1 MSATAEREAL
11 RAELRRFLGRTAG
24 HQDVRDRIAAEGPH
38 DGGTWRVLARQ
49 FGLSGLGVAE
59 EFGGAGGGWAELV
72 LAFEELGATLLP
84 SPLFATRALTITA
97 FVESAA
103 GDACAEFLP
112 ALVAGELQGA
122 LVTDAGGV
130 RGRTVGSDLV
140 LDGRA
145 DFVLD
150 GATADLVVVP
160 VQLEDGTDLVVVP
173 PGASGLVREPRPVVD
188 PTRPAARLVFEAV
201 AGRRLTVDGNAETVL
216 RRTTDLACVALA
228 AEQLGGAQRCLDLT
242 VAFVKERLAF
252 GRPVGSFQAVK
263 HALAE
268 VLVEVDALRPAVEEA
283 GRLADTDPEALAA
296 LVPVLAAHAAEAYCR
311 AAAACVHLH
320 GGMGFTWEHPAQLYY
335 KRAMTSARLF
345 GDPRS
350 HRERTAAALLG

>member
-1 MSATAEREAL
+1 MSATAERDAL

-24 HQDVRDRIAAEGPH
+24 HQQVRDRIAVAGPH
-38 DGGTWRVLARQ
+38 DAGTWKVLAGQ
-49 FGLSGLGVAE
+49 FALSGLGVAE
-59 EFGGAGGGWAELV
+59 EFGGVGGGWAELV

-97 FVESAA
+97 LSES
-103 GDACAEFLP
+103 GDRDACVEFLP

-122 LVTDAGGV
+122 LVPSTGGV
-130 RGRTVGSDLV
+130 RGRQVGHDVV

-160 VQLEDGTDLVVVP
+160 AQLEDGLSLMVVA
-173 PGASGLVREPRPVVD
+173 PGATGLSREPRPVVD
-188 PTRPAARLVFEAV
+188 PTRPAARLVFEGVV
-201 AGRRLTVDGNAETVL
+201 ARRLRIATGAQAVL
-216 RRTTDLACVALA
+216 RRTTDLACGALA

-252 GRPVGSFQAVK
+252 GRPIGSFQAVK
-263 HALAE
+263 HACAD
-268 VLVEVDALRPAVEEA
+268 VLLEVDALRPAVEEA
-283 GRLADTDPEALAA
+283 GRLADVEHAALAE
-296 LVPVLAAHAAEAYCR
+296 LVPVVAAHAAEAYCR

-345 GDPRS
+345 GAPQE
-350 HRERTAAALLG
+350 HRERVAVALLD

>member
-1 MSATAEREAL
+1 MSATAEQDAL
-11 RAELRRFLGRTAG
+11 RSELRRFLGRTAG
-24 HQDVRDRIAAEGPH
+24 HQEVRDRIAVADPH
-38 DGGTWRVLARQ
+38 DAGTWRVLAGQ
-49 FGLSGLGVAE
+49 FALSGLGVAE
-59 EFGGAGGGWAELV
+59 EFGGVGGGWAELV

-97 FVESAA
+97 LSES
-103 GDACAEFLP
+103 GDRAICAEFLP
-112 ALVAGELQGA
+112 GLAAGELQGT
-122 LVTDAGGV
+122 LVTGAAGV
-130 RGRTVGSDLV
+130 RGRQVGSDVV

-160 VQLEDGTDLVVVP
+160 AQLEDGLALVVVT
-173 PGASGLVREPRPVVD
+173 PGATGLGRERRPVVD
-188 PTRPAARLVFEAV
+188 PTRPAARLVFDGV
-201 AGRRLTVDGNAETVL
+201 AARRLQVAAGAETLL

-263 HALAE
+263 HACAD
-268 VLVEVDALRPAVEEA
+268 VLLEIDALRPAVEEA
-283 GRLADTDPEALAA
+283 GRLSDTDPGELAA

-345 GDPRS
+345 GDAHS
-350 HRERTAAALLG
+350 HRERSAAALLG